1 MTERLGF
8 VRAFGAAAV
17 LLLACAVSA
26 AAQGTPVLKR
36 LSSLEDVRP
45 WQAIGRLEIG
55 GAGFCSGALI
65 SRLHVLTA
73 AHCVFD
79 SHTREPIPPAE
90 LEFRVGLR
98 DGGAIA
104 VRRAKRVAVRD
115 GYDPKS
121 NRFETRA
128 ARDVAVIELEYAVAD
143 LAITP
148 LPVQE
153 RLRKGQRV
161 AVVSYG
167 KGREEVPSL
176 QTGCQVLDE
185 QGGMWL
191 TDCNLTFGSSG
202 APIMAMT
209 PEGAQV
215 ASVVSGGM
223 PWRGRNV
230 SIGAPLDD
238 SVEDLLA
245 ELGVELSARRV
256 SSPALGKPKRSLAD
270 QLNRAPTSGLPQIRN

>member
-1 MTERLGF
+1 MVTTWMRKAGALLFAVMMGF
-8 VRAFGAAAV
+8 PAV
-17 LLLACAVSA
+17 AEPA
-26 AAQGTPVLKR
+26 LKR
-36 LSSLEDVRP
+36 LSSLDDVRP

-55 GAGFCSGALI
+55 NSGFCSGALI
-65 SRLHVLTA
+65 SRTHVLTA
-73 AHCVFD
+73 AHCVFN
-79 SHTREPIPPAE
+79 SRTNQPIPPSD

-104 VRRAKRVAVRD
+104 VRRGKRVAVRD

-121 NRFETRA
+121 THFESRA
-128 ARDVAVIELEYAVAD
+128 ARDVAVIELEYAIAD

-167 KGREEVPSL
+167 KGREEAPSL

-202 APIMAMT
+202 APIMAIT
-209 PEGAQV
+209 DEGAQV

-238 SVEDLLA
+238 SVAVLLA
-245 ELGVELSARRV
+245 ELGVELNARRV
-256 SSPALGKPKRSLAD
+256 AAPGEGKPKLSLAE
-270 QLNRAPTSGLPQIRN
+270 QLNRKTVSSLPQIGN